1 MQESPHRLDGS
12 FPRFLPRVGAVE
24 MTRYAIQLD
33 VDPRTRPLLNVG
45 SARHE
50 QGFDVSPRDPRLDR
64 VSEDRIQGLAVL
76 PPHT

>member
-1 MQESPHRLDGS
+1 M
-12 FPRFLPRVGAVE
+12 E
-24 MTRYAIQLD
+24 MTRHAVQLD
-33 VDPRTRPLLNVG
+33 VDPRTRALLNVG

-50 QGFDVSPRDPRLDR
+50 QGFDVSPSDPGLDW